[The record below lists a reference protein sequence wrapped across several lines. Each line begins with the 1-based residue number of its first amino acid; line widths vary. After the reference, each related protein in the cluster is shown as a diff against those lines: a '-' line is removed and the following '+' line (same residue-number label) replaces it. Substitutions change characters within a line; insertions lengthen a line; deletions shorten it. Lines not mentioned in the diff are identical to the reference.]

1 MGFHTDETKQLVD
14 NDLTGFTSTT
24 DEGRQRLVEQNGDLV
39 DIVAEGVD
47 VVQQVQ
53 DGDDRADRGTLWQQ
67 VRDRRQQVHILTEG
81 TQKIATIV

>member
-1 MGFHTDETKQLVD
+1 MTPTLGFHTDEAEQLVD

-24 DEGRQRLVEQNGDLV
+24 DEGRQSLVEQNGDLV

-53 DGDDRADRGTLWQQ
+53 DGDDGADRGTLWQQ
-67 VRDRRQQVHILTEG
+67 VRDR
-81 TQKIATIV
+81 